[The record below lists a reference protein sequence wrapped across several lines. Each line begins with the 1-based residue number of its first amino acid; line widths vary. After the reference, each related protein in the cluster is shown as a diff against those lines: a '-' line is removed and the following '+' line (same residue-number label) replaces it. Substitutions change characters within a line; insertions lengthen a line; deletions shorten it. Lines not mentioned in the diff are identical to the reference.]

1 MQRSVVA
8 TITVLFVTVAGWK
21 VAGFGAAAT
30 APQATQNRSATGAV
44 PAFQVDPLWPKPLP
58 NHWILGSV
66 TGVAVDSRDHVW
78 IVHRG
83 ADSLNARTEM
93 GLGTEPPS
101 AEGCC
106 AAAPPVL
113 EFDADGNLVSH
124 WGGPGQGYDWP
135 MTPGGIAVDAKG
147 NVWITAAGWPEP
159 PAARGGGAGRG
170 RAAGAAGAAGA
181 GAAAPAAPPPPPA
194 RPFDAHILK
203 FSATGQFL
211 QQLGKPGASEGSAG
225 KATFNRPAGL
235 AFDASANEIY
245 VADGYTNRRVVVLD
259 ATTGAYKRHWG
270 AYGAAPDDATLP
282 AYDPAAPPAKQF
294 RTVGCVELSRDGQ
307 VYVCD
312 RQNNR
317 IQVFRKDGT
326 FVKEVVVSKGTLGN
340 GSVWDIAFSS
350 DTEQRYLFAADG
362 QDHTVAVLV
371 RATLTQTGTLGSGGR
386 WPGAFY
392 AVGSVAVDSRGNLYT
407 GETLEGKR
415 VQKFAPKR

>member
-1 MQRSVVA
+1 MQRTVGATIAALLAITIGGALTNPRGTSVVA
-8 TITVLFVTVAGWK
+8 QARG
-21 VAGFGAAAT
+21 GASA
-30 APQATQNRSATGAV
+30 QA

-66 TGVAVDSRDHVW
+66 TGVAVDSRDHIW

-83 ADSLNARTEM
+83 ADSLTARTEN
-93 GLGTEPPS
+93 GLGTDPPT
-101 AEGCC
+101 AEECC
-106 AAAPPVL
+106 RPAPAVL
-113 EFDADGNLVSH
+113 EFDSAGSLVSS

-181 GAAAPAAPPPPPA
+181 TGAGAAPAPTPPPA

-211 QQLGKPGASEGSAG
+211 QQFGKPGTSEGSAG

-245 VADGYTNRRVVVLD
+245 VADGYTNRRIVVVD

-270 AYGAAPDDATLP
+270 AYGTAPDDATLP
-282 AYDPAAPPAKQF
+282 PYDPAASPAKQF
-294 RTVGCVELSRDGQ
+294 RTVGCVKLSHDGQ

-326 FVKEVVVSKGTLGN
+326 FVKEVIVSKGTLGN
-340 GSVWDIAFSS
+340 GSVWDIALSP
-350 DTEQRYLFAADG
+350 DAAQRYLLVADG
-362 QDHTVAVLV
+362 QDHTVAILV
-371 RATLTQTGTLGSGGR
+371 RETLAANGTLGSGGR
-386 WPGAFY
+386 WPGGFY
-392 AVGSVAVDSRGNLYT
+392 AVGSVAFDSKGNLYT
-407 GETLEGKR
+407 GETFEGKR
-415 VQKFAPKR
+415 VQKFAPRR